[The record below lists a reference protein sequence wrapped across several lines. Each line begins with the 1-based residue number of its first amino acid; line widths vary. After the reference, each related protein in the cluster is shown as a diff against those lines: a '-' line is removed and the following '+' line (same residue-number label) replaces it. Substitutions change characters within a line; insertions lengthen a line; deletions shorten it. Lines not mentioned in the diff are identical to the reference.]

1 MESSPNL
8 LACCIECERGMA
20 ALFSSP
26 SSYTSRGAARNP
38 ASAPTPVPRAEADLS
53 VGMADTACCG
63 VVCFCF
69 ARELRV
75 FAFEGEGNK
84 KGEIQRGEGNSLSSE
99 FRAGGKS
106 QNFKAFHFGESKFCR
121 NPQRLV
127 TQGNGTPNRRRLN
140 PAQLLLPS
148 LHGME
153 GRPLTRCCWA

>member
-1 MESSPNL
+1 MEFQNVVCQCGVAIFGLARAPSFFFSGRATFDVRKSSKNAQAWRQGKHRSVHARVLKANTSRQKAREEIRKRTLVESSPNL

-63 VVCFCF
+63 VVCVVF

-75 FAFEGEGNK
+75 F
-84 KGEIQRGEGNSLSSE
+84 R
-99 FRAGGKS
+99 
-106 QNFKAFHFGESKFCR
+106 
-121 NPQRLV
+121 V
-127 TQGNGTPNRRRLN
+127 
-140 PAQLLLPS
+140 
-148 LHGME
+148 
-153 GRPLTRCCWA
+153 